1 MARWASVPGFEGYYE
16 VSDTGRV
23 RSLDRVIHKPY
34 RSGKIIKALLEGRE
48 LQQVAANGQGSHR
61 AVALS
66 RDGVVTKHLVHR
78 LMLLAFIGPPPNDK
92 SECCHYDGNDRNNRL
107 SNLRWGSH
115 ADNAADSARHGLKKG
130 TRHHGAKLDNR
141 KVRSIRLRYAAGE
154 GMTALAEQY
163 GVTHTTIG
171 RVVRRSGWGHIP

>member
-34 RSGKIIKALLEGRE
+34 RSG
-48 LQQVAANGQGSHR
+48 
-61 AVALS
+61 
-66 RDGVVTKHLVHR
+66 
-78 LMLLAFIGPPPNDK
+78 
-92 SECCHYDGNDRNNRL
+92 NRL